1 MGMYMTDKSVNT
13 ELDPNALKAQSDAS
27 DAGEGA
33 EGRSGR
39 SGPGAKG
46 KTVVKTKSSAAGD
59 TDKVAAKKV
68 GGRGSKKKARR
79 VQHGIAHVRSS
90 FNNTIITISDLQGN
104 ALASKSAGADFKGSR
119 KSTPFAAQVAAEAVG
134 KLVQE
139 NHGMELLAIQIKG
152 PGPGRESVIKVFM
165 GLGFKI
171 TEISDKTGIPHNGPR
186 PPKKRRI

>member
-1 MGMYMTDKSVNT
+1 MADKSVNT
-13 ELDPNALKAQSDAS
+13 ELDAKALNEPEVASEKEEGGEGESGSSGSGSKGKSAVKAKSTAS
-27 DAGEGA
+27 DTE
-33 EGRSGR
+33 
-39 SGPGAKG
+39 
-46 KTVVKTKSSAAGD
+46 KTVATVKKAP
-59 TDKVAAKKV
+59 
-68 GGRGSKKKARR
+68 RGSKKKSRR

-119 KSTPFAAQVAAEAVG
+119 KSTPFAAQVAAETVG

>member
-1 MGMYMTDKSVNT
+1 MSDKSVNT
-13 ELDPNALKAQSDAS
+13 ELDETEETGGDEGSGSKGGSSSVAKSAS
-27 DAGEGA
+27 
-33 EGRSGR
+33 
-39 SGPGAKG
+39 
-46 KTVVKTKSSAAGD
+46 TTKSKSSSD
-59 TDKVAAKKV
+59 QDKSEVTAKKAP
-68 GGRGSKKKARR
+68 RGKKKSKR

-90 FNNTIITISDLQGN
+90 FNNTIVTITDLQGN

-186 PPKKRRI
+186 PAKKRRI